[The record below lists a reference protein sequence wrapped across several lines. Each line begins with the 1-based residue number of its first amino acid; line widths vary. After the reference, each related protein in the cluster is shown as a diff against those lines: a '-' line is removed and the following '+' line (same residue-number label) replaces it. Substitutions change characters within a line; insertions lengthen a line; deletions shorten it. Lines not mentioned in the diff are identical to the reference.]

1 MKSKARGFSSWVI
14 ILLGGGA
21 IVGAGLAPV
30 IPATTGSSA
39 LNLISTALGA
49 DIPKPDQPIK
59 LSSNEN
65 PYGPSRVALKAIA
78 RNMHL
83 TNRYADGPA
92 ATELVNIV
100 AGINGVPPDHAMTT
114 TGSSEVLSVAGMLAG
129 LRTGS
134 VVCADPTYQSLLRYA
149 ENVGVE
155 IIRIPVNE
163 NLNADLDGMRRA
175 VRSDTA
181 MVYIVNPNN
190 PIPTVIEKSA
200 MKEFVLEM
208 SENRLVFVDEAYHE
222 FVDNP
227 DYESMIGLIAQGHN
241 NIIVSRTASKIHGL
255 AGMRVGFGF
264 AHPDLINEMTM
275 RRTGDNNILG
285 LSAAIA
291 SYQDME
297 FQDFSRRKNKESLAI
312 VEGMCEDLGVRYAK
326 SNTNFTFIEP
336 GIENAEVQRM
346 MLEHGIMTGRLFPP
360 FTTWSRI
367 SMSTP
372 EHMQYFVQVFR
383 KLFA

>member
-1 MKSKARGFSSWVI
+1 MGNLTRRQ

-21 IVGAGLAPV
+21 IVGAGLTPV

-39 LNLISTALGA
+39 LSLISTALGA
-49 DIPKPDQPIK
+49 TNPFADEPIR
-59 LSSNEN
+59 LNANEN

-78 RNMHL
+78 KNMHL
-83 TNRYADGPA
+83 TNRYADEPA
-92 ATELVNIV
+92 AAELTKIV
-100 AGINGVPPDHAMTT
+100 AGINNVPTDHMMVT
-114 TGSSEVLSVAGMLAG
+114 TGSAEVLNVAGLLAG

-134 VVCADPTYQSLLRYA
+134 VVCVDPTYQGLLRYA
-149 ENVGVE
+149 ENAGVE
-155 IIRIPVNE
+155 IIRVPVNE
-163 NLNADLDGMRRA
+163 NLNADLDSMRRA
-175 VRSDTA
+175 IRSDTA

-190 PIPTVIEKSA
+190 PIPTVIEKNA

-208 SENRLVFVDEAYHE
+208 SERRLVFVDEAYHE

-227 DYESMIGLIAQGHN
+227 DYESMVGLVAQGHN

-264 AHPDLINEMTM
+264 AHPDLIDEMKM

-291 SYQDME
+291 SYQDQD
-297 FQDFSRRKNKESLAI
+297 FQDFTRRKIKESLAI
-312 VEGMCEDLGVRYAK
+312 VEGMCDELGVRYAK
-326 SNTNFTFIEP
+326 SNTNFTFIET
-336 GIENAEVQRM
+336 GIENHIMQQK
-346 MLEHGIMTGRLFPP
+346 MLQHGIATGRLFPP

-372 EHMQYFVQVFR
+372 EHMEYFVEAFR
-383 KLFA
+383 QEFA